1 MSPHGVVLAILSVI
15 DPNKSWKFRNKTWY
29 GNCVKEG
36 NYRVPICSCCTWVE
50 FGEPSSRSFF
60 SFSSP
65 LGYADTPEVLFAVS
79 KKHIPKAVERNKI
92 KRQMHAIYFNNLEL
106 FLEGS
111 KKAIALT
118 YVSKSPTSFLDIKKS
133 MTTLF
138 SLI

>member
-1 MSPHGVVLAILSVI
+1 MLRNTYILSNQKIISKLFTVGLKRTVKPLTLI
-15 DPNKSWKFRNKTWY
+15 TIPFEKNK
-29 GNCVKEG
+29 
-36 NYRVPICSCCTWVE
+36 
-50 FGEPSSRSFF
+50 
-60 SFSSP
+60 
-65 LGYADTPEVLFAVS
+65 VLFAVS

-106 FLEGS
+106 FLGEP

-138 SLI
+138 SIM

>member
-1 MSPHGVVLAILSVI
+1 MLRNTYILSNQKAIYRLFTTGSKKTVKPLTLI
-15 DPNKSWKFRNKTWY
+15 TMPFDENK
-29 GNCVKEG
+29 
-36 NYRVPICSCCTWVE
+36 I
-50 FGEPSSRSFF
+50 
-60 SFSSP
+60 
-65 LGYADTPEVLFAVS
+65 LFAVS

-106 FLEGS
+106 FLREP

-138 SLI
+138 SLIQ

>member
-1 MSPHGVVLAILSVI
+1 MLRNTYILSNQKVI
-15 DPNKSWKFRNKTWY
+15 SKLFITGLKKTVKPLTLITMPFEKNK
-29 GNCVKEG
+29 
-36 NYRVPICSCCTWVE
+36 
-50 FGEPSSRSFF
+50 
-60 SFSSP
+60 
-65 LGYADTPEVLFAVS
+65 VLFAVS
-79 KKHIPKAVERNKI
+79 KKHIPKAVDRNKI

-106 FLEGS
+106 FLGGT